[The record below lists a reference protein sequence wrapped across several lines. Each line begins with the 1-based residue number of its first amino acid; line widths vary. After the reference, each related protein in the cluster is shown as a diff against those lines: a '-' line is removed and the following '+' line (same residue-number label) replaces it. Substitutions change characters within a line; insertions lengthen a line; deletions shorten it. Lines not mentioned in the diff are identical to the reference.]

1 MPVCLLAYSI
11 RGRIHALRAA
21 AAAWSRL
28 IQPALSRAG
37 GPEIFRIAL
46 HLETRLQTKFI
57 MLSYQIAYGSGLKHP
72 LILEAGKHAFSFIT
86 PK

>member
-1 MPVCLLAYSI
+1 VLVCLLAYSI

-37 GPEIFRIAL
+37 GPEIFRMTL
-46 HLETRLQTKFI
+46 HLETRIQTNFI
-57 MLSYQIAYGSGLKHP
+57 MLSHQIAYGSGRRN
-72 LILEAGKHAFSFIT
+72 AYVC
-86 PK
+86 